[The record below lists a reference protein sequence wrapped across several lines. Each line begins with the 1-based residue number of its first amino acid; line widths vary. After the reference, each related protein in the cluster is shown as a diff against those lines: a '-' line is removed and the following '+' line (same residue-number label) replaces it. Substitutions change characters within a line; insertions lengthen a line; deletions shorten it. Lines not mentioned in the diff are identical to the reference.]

1 MQTKFFL
8 IVFIATIV
16 GQIAYTM
23 FRRISNIVK
32 YGYTVTEKL
41 NSNISIPNFIKMINT
56 DHDKNMSRKEYEKY
70 IDNQLP
76 CIYKEFLLNYDETL
90 RAMAKD
96 NVRAYNKVAIDIVVK
111 IGFGNLYRVYFEGNN
126 ILYSKYWYK
135 KEGE

>member
-1 MQTKFFL
+1 
-8 IVFIATIV
+8 
-16 GQIAYTM
+16 M
-23 FRRISNIVK
+23 FRRISDVIK
-32 YGYTVTEKL
+32 YGYTITEKL

-76 CIYKEFLLNYDETL
+76 GIYKEFLLNYDETL
-90 RAMAKD
+90 RVMAKD

-126 ILYSKYWYK
+126 ILYSKY
-135 KEGE
+135 

>member
-56 DHDKNMSRKEYEKY
+56 DHDKNMSRKEYEIY

-76 CIYKEFLLNYDETL
+76 GIYKEFLLNYDETL
-90 RAMAKD
+90 RAMSKD
-96 NVRAYNKVAIDIVVK
+96 NVRAYKKVAIDIVVK

-126 ILYSKYWYK
+126 ILYSKY
-135 KEGE
+135 

>member
-56 DHDKNMSRKEYEKY
+56 DHDKNMSRKEYEIY

-76 CIYKEFLLNYDETL
+76 GIYKEFLLNYDETL
-90 RAMAKD
+90 RAMAND
-96 NVRAYNKVAIDIVVK
+96 NVRAYKKVAIDIVVK

-126 ILYSKYWYK
+126 ILYSKY
-135 KEGE
+135 

>member
-23 FRRISNIVK
+23 FIRISNIVK
-32 YGYTVTEKL
+32 YGYTVREKL

-56 DHDKNMSRKEYEKY
+56 NHDKNMSRKEYEIY

-76 CIYKEFLLNYDETL
+76 GIYKEFLLNYDETL
-90 RAMAKD
+90 RAMDKD
-96 NVRAYNKVAIDIVVK
+96 NVRAYKKVAIDIVVK

-126 ILYSKYWYK
+126 ILYSKY
-135 KEGE
+135 

>member
-56 DHDKNMSRKEYEKY
+56 NHDKNMSRKEYEIY

-76 CIYKEFLLNYDETL
+76 GIYKEFLLNYDETL
-90 RAMAKD
+90 RAMDKD
-96 NVRAYNKVAIDIVVK
+96 NVRAYKKVAIDIVVK

-126 ILYSKYWYK
+126 ILYSKY
-135 KEGE
+135 

>member
-16 GQIAYTM
+16 GQIVYTM

-41 NSNISIPNFIKMINT
+41 NSSISIHNFIKMINT

-76 CIYKEFLLNYDETL
+76 GIYKEFLLNYDETL
-90 RAMAKD
+90 RVMSKD

-126 ILYSKYWYK
+126 ILYSKY
-135 KEGE
+135 

>member
-56 DHDKNMSRKEYEKY
+56 NHDKNMSRKEYEIY

-76 CIYKEFLLNYDETL
+76 GIYKEFLLNYDETL

-96 NVRAYNKVAIDIVVK
+96 NVRAYKKVAIDIVVK

-126 ILYSKYWYK
+126 ILYSKY
-135 KEGE
+135 

>member
-126 ILYSKYWYK
+126 ILYSKY
-135 KEGE
+135 

>member
-41 NSNISIPNFIKMINT
+41 NSSISIPNFIKMINT
-56 DHDKNMSRKEYEKY
+56 DHDKNMSRKEYEIY

-76 CIYKEFLLNYDETL
+76 GIYKEFLLNYDETL
-90 RAMAKD
+90 RAMAND

-126 ILYSKYWYK
+126 ILYSKY
-135 KEGE
+135 

>member
-56 DHDKNMSRKEYEKY
+56 NHDKNMSRKEYEIY

-76 CIYKEFLLNYDETL
+76 GIYKEFLLNYDETL

-111 IGFGNLYRVYFEGNN
+111 IGFGNLYRVYFERNN
-126 ILYSKYWYK
+126 ILYSKY
-135 KEGE
+135 

>member
-16 GQIAYTM
+16 GQIAYIM

-56 DHDKNMSRKEYEKY
+56 DHDKNMSRKEYEIY

-76 CIYKEFLLNYDETL
+76 GIYKEFLLNYDETL
-90 RAMAKD
+90 RAMDKD
-96 NVRAYNKVAIDIVVK
+96 NVRAYKKVAIDIVVK

-126 ILYSKYWYK
+126 ILYSKY
-135 KEGE
+135 

>member
-56 DHDKNMSRKEYEKY
+56 NHDKNMSRKEYEIY

-76 CIYKEFLLNYDETL
+76 SIYKEFLLNYDETL
-90 RAMAKD
+90 RAMAND
-96 NVRAYNKVAIDIVVK
+96 NVRAYKKVAIDIVVK

-126 ILYSKYWYK
+126 ILYSKYW
-135 KEGE
+135 

>member
-56 DHDKNMSRKEYEKY
+56 NHDKNMSRKEYEIY

-76 CIYKEFLLNYDETL
+76 SIYKEFLLNYDETL
-90 RAMAKD
+90 RAMAND
-96 NVRAYNKVAIDIVVK
+96 NVRAYKKVAIDIVVK

-126 ILYSKYWYK
+126 ILYSKY
-135 KEGE
+135 

>member
-56 DHDKNMSRKEYEKY
+56 NHDKNMSRKEYEIY

-76 CIYKEFLLNYDETL
+76 GIYKEFLLNYDETL

-126 ILYSKYWYK
+126 ILYSKY
-135 KEGE
+135 

>member
-56 DHDKNMSRKEYEKY
+56 NHDKNMSRKEYEIY

-76 CIYKEFLLNYDETL
+76 GIYKEFLLNYDETL

-126 ILYSKYWYK
+126 ILYSKYW
-135 KEGE
+135 

>member
-56 DHDKNMSRKEYEKY
+56 NHDKNMSRKEYEIY

-76 CIYKEFLLNYDETL
+76 GIYKEFLLNYDETL
-90 RAMAKD
+90 RAMSKD

-126 ILYSKYWYK
+126 ILYSKY
-135 KEGE
+135 

>member
-56 DHDKNMSRKEYEKY
+56 DHDKNMSRKEYEIY

-76 CIYKEFLLNYDETL
+76 GIYKEFLLNYDETI

-126 ILYSKYWYK
+126 ILYSKY
-135 KEGE
+135 

>member
-56 DHDKNMSRKEYEKY
+56 NHDKNMSRKEYEKY

-76 CIYKEFLLNYDETL
+76 GIYKEFLLNYDETL

-96 NVRAYNKVAIDIVVK
+96 NVRAYKKVAIDIVVK

-126 ILYSKYWYK
+126 ILYSKY
-135 KEGE
+135 

>member
-8 IVFIATIV
+8 IVFVTTIV

-56 DHDKNMSRKEYEKY
+56 DHDKNMSRKEYEIY

-76 CIYKEFLLNYDETL
+76 GIYKEFLLNYDETL

-126 ILYSKYWYK
+126 ILYSKY
-135 KEGE
+135 